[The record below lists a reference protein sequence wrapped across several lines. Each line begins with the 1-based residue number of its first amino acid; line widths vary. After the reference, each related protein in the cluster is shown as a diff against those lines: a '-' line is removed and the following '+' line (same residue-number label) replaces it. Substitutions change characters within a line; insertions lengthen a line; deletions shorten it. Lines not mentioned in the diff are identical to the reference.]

1 MESPTMICVL
11 FIFQAVLVIGMVL
24 FTLGFLITS
33 LKEKKP
39 IAVMMAGA
47 LCGLLVVMEICIY
60 SLYFFSHFAGKL
72 VLVSAWM
79 AAGAVVYFLC
89 CRTDPNQRA
98 LKGAEGHAVGQ
109 AQ

>member
-1 MESPTMICVL
+1 MICVL
-11 FIFQAVLVIGMVL
+11 FIFQAVLVIGIVL

-39 IAVMMAGA
+39 IAVMMVGA

-60 SLYFFSHFAGKL
+60 SLYSLNFFPHFAGKL